1 MRIKQAL
8 EAVNPASPIACIN
21 GEYFAR
27 QIEAL
32 DFDAMS
38 SAPVEMDDENFGV
51 PFIGES
57 ALRFE
62 GDTAIIKVVGLLVPS
77 LGVDAHVFGLTGYD
91 ILGQYVQIA
100 DANASHIILDID
112 SGGGFVSGQSDA
124 LDAIEVAEATVTAF
138 SSTMAASA
146 AYKIAAASDRIEG
159 SADAAFGSIGTF
171 IDFTD
176 YSEAIKAQG
185 IRPRIFRS
193 DFFKGRFS
201 ERHGLTER
209 EEQILQDSVDQ
220 SGREF
225 REFVSERR
233 GISVEQVSSLEGDIV
248 EGNRAQELGLID
260 AITTRMEALMPKS
273 DETVA
278 GGISQEQLAAAIAEA
293 REEAKQE
300 AAQEAA
306 EKFAELQARNTEIEK
321 LDAPVGVI
329 AMLKTPAFASVEP
342 EALASLVAELPKSF
356 SDQMEAERG
365 GKPLVG
371 ADPQEPVKS
380 EKEEKEA
387 DRAEQARIA
396 AEVSSKVKVI

>member
-1 MRIKQAL
+1 M
-8 EAVNPASPIACIN
+8 
-21 GEYFAR
+21 
-27 QIEAL
+27 
-32 DFDAMS
+32 
-38 SAPVEMDDENFGV
+38 
-51 PFIGES
+51 
-57 ALRFE
+57 
-62 GDTAIIKVVGLLVPS
+62 
-77 LGVDAHVFGLTGYD
+77 
-91 ILGQYVQIA
+91 
-100 DANASHIILDID
+100 
-112 SGGGFVSGQSDA
+112 
-124 LDAIEVAEATVTAF
+124 
-138 SSTMAASA
+138 
-146 AYKIAAASDRIEG
+146 
-159 SADAAFGSIGTF
+159 
-171 IDFTD
+171 TD
-176 YSEAIKAQG
+176 
-185 IRPRIFRS
+185 
-193 DFFKGRFS
+193 
-201 ERHGLTER
+201 R

-233 GISVEQVSSLEGDIV
+233 GISVEQVASLEGDIV

-306 EKFAELQARNTEIEK
+306 AKFAELQARNTEIEK